1 MRANGAGLRKLAY
14 WGARYG
20 PTAFVRHS
28 PTVIGATFAALLPE
42 LRSRV
47 RRNLRRVR
55 GPANPVSDTVDV
67 VRTFVEYAHCLA
79 ESLGAERPEAL
90 AEAPRVFNPERLR
103 TALAGGRG
111 AVVVTAHTGA
121 WDAAARFLA
130 RDIDADVGIVMAKE
144 PDAGARSLH
153 DAVRGR
159 TGVRVFH
166 VGEHPVDALPALRHL
181 RQGGVLAVQLDRSSA
196 TTQVVSVPLSGEP
209 FAVPSGPF
217 RLASLGGAPVVPVFT
232 RRVGYFRYEVT
243 VGSPIRVP
251 PRATDADVRE
261 AALAAVSEM
270 ERFISG
276 NPTQW
281 FHFSG

>member
-1 MRANGAGLRKLAY
+1 MK
-14 WGARYG
+14 
-20 PTAFVRHS
+20 HS
-28 PTVIGATFAALLPE
+28 PTFIGLTFAALLPE

-55 GPANPVSDTVDV
+55 GPVSPVTDAVDV
-67 VRTFVEYAHCLA
+67 ARTFVEYAHCLA

-90 AEAPRVFNPERLR
+90 VEVPRVVHAERLR
-103 TALAGGRG
+103 SALEAGRG
-111 AVVVTAHTGA
+111 AVLVTAHTGA

-130 RDIDADVGIVMAKE
+130 RDIEADVAIVMAKE
-144 PDAGARSLH
+144 PDASARALH
-153 DAVRGR
+153 DGVRGR

-181 RQGGVLAVQLDRSSA
+181 RQGGVLAVQLDRSEGNA
-196 TTQVVSVPLSGEP
+196 QVISVPLSGEP
-209 FAVPSGPF
+209 FPIPSGPF

-243 VGSPIRVP
+243 VGSPITVP
-251 PRATDADVRE
+251 PRASDDQVRE
-261 AALAAVSEM
+261 AATAAAREM
-270 ERFISG
+270 ERFIAG

>member
-1 MRANGAGLRKLAY
+1 
-14 WGARYG
+14 
-20 PTAFVRHS
+20 
-28 PTVIGATFAALLPE
+28 VIGATFAALLPE
-42 LRSRV
+42 LRARV

-55 GPANPVSDTVDV
+55 GPTHPVIETIDV
-67 VRTFVEYAHCLA
+67 VRTFVAYAHCLA

-90 AEAPRVFNPERLR
+90 AESPSVLNAERLR
-103 TALAGGRG
+103 TALADGRG
-111 AVVVTAHTGA
+111 VVLVTAHTGA

-130 RDIDADVGIVMAKE
+130 RHVDANVAIVMAKE
-144 PDAGARSLH
+144 PDEVARALH
-153 DAVRGR
+153 DGIRGR
-159 TGVRVFH
+159 TGVQVFH
-166 VGEHPVDALPALRHL
+166 VGEHPLDALPALRHL
-181 RQGGVLAVQLDRSSA
+181 RQGGILAVQLDRSPASA
-196 TTQVVSVPLSGEP
+196 QVVSVPLSGQP

-243 VGSPIRVP
+243 VGSPITVP
-251 PRATDADVRE
+251 PRATEADVRE
-261 AALAAVSEM
+261 AAVAAVAEM